1 MSIPA
6 ACLASEAIT
15 SDSSAPVVETDSGWF
30 AQTNAIGV
38 PAGMPAPHSFAAVPG
53 LLQVVFPPGTTFQPW
68 ALRIATALAGLYGKA
83 GVPAVSGAYGENG
96 AVGTSVYAGTAA
108 FL

>member
-1 MSIPA
+1 M
-6 ACLASEAIT
+6 
-15 SDSSAPVVETDSGWF
+15 

-53 LLQVVFPPGTTFQPW
+53 LAHVVRPPGTTFQPW
-68 ALRIATALAGLYGKA
+68 ALRIETAFAGLYGKA
-83 GVPAVSGAYGENG
+83 GLPADAGAYGENG

-108 FL
+108 LL